1 MDCTVRTMARD
12 EVDLAIDLA
21 AAEGWNPGLHDAACF
36 RAADAGGFFVAE
48 SEGRPIGC
56 ISAVGYGAS
65 FGFIGLY
72 IVVPA
77 WRGLGVGSKLWA
89 AGMARLAGRVIGL
102 DGVPAQ
108 QPYYRRKGFEL
119 AWQNARFAGPARASG
134 GCPAQIVPLASVD
147 FAAVE
152 ADDRRVFPAPRSDF
166 LRAWLAMAD
175 ARCLAWV
182 EGGRLRGWALLRRCR
197 DGHKFGPLVADDPQ
211 VAAGLYDTLCA
222 TVAPGEIVN
231 LDVPLLNNDAVAL
244 ARSRGLRIVF
254 ETARMYAGPA
264 PRVELAPV
272 YGVTTFELG

>member
-1 MDCTVRTMARD
+1 
-12 EVDLAIDLA
+12 
-21 AAEGWNPGLHDAACF
+21 
-36 RAADAGGFFVAE
+36 
-48 SEGRPIGC
+48 
-56 ISAVGYGAS
+56 
-65 FGFIGLY
+65 
-72 IVVPA
+72 
-77 WRGLGVGSKLWA
+77 
-89 AGMARLAGRVIGL
+89 
-102 DGVPAQ
+102 
-108 QPYYRRKGFEL
+108 
-119 AWQNARFAGPARASG
+119 
-134 GCPAQIVPLASVD
+134 VPLASVD

-152 ADDRRVFPAPRSDF
+152 ADDRRVFPAPRSAF

-175 ARCLAWV
+175 ARSLAWV

-264 PRVELAPV
+264 PQLELARV